1 MLLNDAKYLRQTDG
15 DVCMQ
20 GAVESHVLLSQ
31 YSRRAP
37 HKARQPSS
45 GSVSWLFVCIKKTQ
59 RTVSSLALLQKIP
72 PRPLLSSCAR
82 QGVFT
87 GD

>member
-1 MLLNDAKYLRQTDG
+1 MLLNDAKHLRQTG
-15 DVCMQ
+15 GEVCMQ

-45 GSVSWLFVCIKKTQ
+45 GSIEFLA
-59 RTVSSLALLQKIP
+59 SL
-72 PRPLLSSCAR
+72 CASKR
-82 QGVFT
+82 HKELCLP
-87 GD
+87 